1 MVKEEDKYVVVDTA
15 YLKPT
20 KQFAESNVLYP
31 TKQFF
36 DGLSKELKWTES
48 YTKYVPEATQVKEY
62 VEYGYK
68 TVQSNVLLPTACY
81 LGVDETFVSYE
92 KYVLEN
98 LSKVV
103 EPYVTLQKSEEE
115 TENVVVT
122 EGDGGA
128 VAIEESEDWQD
139 APVKPN
145 KFEPVYPSDEE
156 WLHEQE
162 DNLYQTMIYETN
174 SVY

>member
-1 MVKEEDKYVVVDTA
+1 MGA
-15 YLKPT
+15 YSSGSPGSSAT
-20 KQFAESNVLYP
+20 PYRASSTGSV
-31 TKQFF
+31 
-36 DGLSKELKWTES
+36 SELGS
-48 YTKYVPEATQVKEY
+48 A
-62 VEYGYK
+62 
-68 TVQSNVLLPTACY
+68 A
-81 LGVDETFVSYE
+81 VSSD
-92 KYVLEN
+92 VA
-98 LSKVV
+98 
-103 EPYVTLQKSEEE
+103 
-115 TENVVVT
+115 T

>member
-1 MVKEEDKYVVVDTA
+1 MQGTSEFICTY
-15 YLKPT
+15 
-20 KQFAESNVLYP
+20 FN
-31 TKQFF
+31 
-36 DGLSKELKWTES
+36 
-48 YTKYVPEATQVKEY
+48 
-62 VEYGYK
+62 K
-68 TVQSNVLLPTACY
+68 TRPQ
-81 LGVDETFVSYE
+81 
-92 KYVLEN
+92 YVLEN

-103 EPYVTLQKSEEE
+103 EPYVTLQKSEEG